1 MNVDQLMMELETAD
15 LRRRNAVARA
25 AAASATEDELRAV
38 IRLLVNP
45 VKNVRLGAMEVL
57 AYARFRHA
65 MPYLVDVT
73 RKRTGDDRI
82 MAARAIAAM
91 AEPGDLELEL
101 FAKQWIGSGDP
112 VLELHG
118 TTVLMRLSL
127 HGTSQFCGHSQ
138 RQFVTQISNRLSP
151 FPRQRLRDTRARRRV

>member
-1 MNVDQLMMELETAD
+1 MNVDQLVMELETAD

-73 RKRTGDDRI
+73 RKRTGDDRV
-82 MAARAIAAM
+82 MAARAVAAM

-118 TTVLMRLSL
+118 TTVLMRL
-127 HGTSQFCGHSQ
+127 G
-138 RQFVTQISNRLSP
+138 VP
-151 FPRQRLRDTRARRRV
+151 VPDPRAPREPRWSSARPRDAKDGDGDGAPKSA